1 MEKITNA
8 ISSVKWREY
17 YNWMRKKQKMEK
29 NHTKAAREEKTQGTC
44 KYQIREAKCEVG
56 DA

>member
-44 KYQIREAKCEVG
+44 KY
-56 DA
+56 